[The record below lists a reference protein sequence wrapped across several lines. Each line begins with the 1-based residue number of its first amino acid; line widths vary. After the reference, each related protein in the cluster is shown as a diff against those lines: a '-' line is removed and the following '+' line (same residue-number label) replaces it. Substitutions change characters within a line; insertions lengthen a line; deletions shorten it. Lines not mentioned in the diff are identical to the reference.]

1 MKLNTNQARQRS
13 EHESEEQQADQRH
26 AEPADEQHTD
36 PAEQREQQHSGV
48 EAAASR
54 VEEWLTYSSHSYERT
69 PEVLDSKPRHRDV
82 VNPAST
88 RIGQVQDDD
97 SDLSERLR
105 RLHAERDSRMQG
117 NEERRDRLDAL
128 RLTQA
133 VCNSLDLT
141 VWERDRVLGVVRS
154 LDDTEFA
161 TRHDVERVALAVA
174 SRVVDA
180 ERRAWAGID
189 EEHDRPPE
197 RIAELREDLC
207 LLSDSEQFQQLREET
222 GLSPDAVEKLE
233 DAIEQELDEHDTL
246 AAFGRSPYRDDALSP
261 FDE

>member
-1 MKLNTNQARQRS
+1 MKINTNQARQRS
-13 EHESEEQQADQRH
+13 EHETEEKQTDQ
-26 AEPADEQHTD
+26 QHTEAVEH
-36 PAEQREQQHSGV
+36 PEQQHSGV

-54 VEEWLTYSSHSYERT
+54 VKEWLIYSSHSYERT
-69 PEVLDSKPRHRDV
+69 PEVLDSNPRHRDV

-88 RIGQVQDDD
+88 RIGHVEDDD

-117 NEERRDRLDAL
+117 NEDRRDRLDAL

-189 EEHDRPPE
+189 DEHDQPPE

-207 LLSDSEQFQQLREET
+207 LLTDSEQFQQLREET
-222 GLSPDAVEKLE
+222 GLSPDAVEELE
-233 DAIEQELDEHDTL
+233 DAVEQELDEHDTL

-261 FDE
+261 VGE

>member
-1 MKLNTNQARQRS
+1 MKINTNQARQRS
-13 EHESEEQQADQRH
+13 EHETEEKQTDQ
-26 AEPADEQHTD
+26 QHTEAVEH
-36 PAEQREQQHSGV
+36 PEQQHSGV

-54 VEEWLTYSSHSYERT
+54 VKEWLIYSSHSYERT

-88 RIGQVQDDD
+88 RIGHVEDDD

-117 NEERRDRLDAL
+117 NEDRRDRLDAL

-133 VCNSLDLT
+133 VCNLLDLT

-189 EEHDRPPE
+189 DEHDQPPE

-207 LLSDSEQFQQLREET
+207 LLTDSEQFQQLREET
-222 GLSPDAVEKLE
+222 GLSPDAVEELE
-233 DAIEQELDEHDTL
+233 DAVEQELDEHDTL

-261 FDE
+261 VGE

>member
-1 MKLNTNQARQRS
+1 MKINTNQARQRS
-13 EHESEEQQADQRH
+13 EHETEEKQTDQ
-26 AEPADEQHTD
+26 QHTEAVEH
-36 PAEQREQQHSGV
+36 PEQQHSGV

-54 VEEWLTYSSHSYERT
+54 VKEWLIYSSHSYERT

-88 RIGQVQDDD
+88 RIGHVEDDD

-117 NEERRDRLDAL
+117 NEDRRDRLDAL

-189 EEHDRPPE
+189 DEHDQPPE

-207 LLSDSEQFQQLREET
+207 LLTDSEQFQQLREET
-222 GLSPDAVEKLE
+222 GLSPDAVEELE
-233 DAIEQELDEHDTL
+233 DAVEQELDEHDTL

-261 FDE
+261 VGE